1 MADIS
6 TKLKQLRSLYSKM
19 PEGGGKQAVAQKIA
33 KLEAS
38 QPKEVVEVKE
48 EVKEEVI
55 KKPKAPK
62 KTSKGKEMRH
72 VFEKKV
78 DGGKEVKVVMAT
90 SVDLAKEA
98 MQESGFD
105 YNRTIS
111 RGRSP
116 KEGFVASGKP
126 KKIKET
132 KVTKR
137 PTKATRDE
145 MAKAAGM
152 TPEKAEKVAKKV
164 SSAKKRGR
172 KPAKHNSY
180 LFEMPMKTQ
189 AGKVKRKVIVATSE
203 ESAQKQAGRNYTFIK
218 ELKAGEKPK
227 TGIQSVKD
235 FVAPP
240 PKKRGRRPRP
250 KTQAEMDRMSDLYS
264 KLGKKVKGQKSKKS
278 KVAKKPKAPKK
289 TSKSA
294 DSSIEFTALKKL
306 AEEVTDLT
314 EQLSFRVQVLN
325 GQIEKFRNY
334 EIKYA
339 KGGKIKKGSLVR
351 FNDNQVKV
359 NGFGEVIKIY
369 DEDGKDIFEVLSTEG
384 RTHFIAPSDK
394 FSGRI
399 ALDGEDYAKGGKTD
413 YKDEVEDAVRD
424 LSAEEYQGFC
434 YNYNIDPNDANEMS
448 NFIADLDQDDAAEVM
463 SEIRFNTNS
472 EYAEGGEVKNTYTQF
487 PNSPSRNKIPDDI
500 VSVHELYPN
509 YTNEDIDE
517 RLGDESLITAEIK
530 DRWITK
536 KEYDELREIL
546 LQYSASGYF
555 SNTSSQ
561 GKRVK
566 TDYIDINVSKE
577 NLDKLKNAIIE
588 KTQVE
593 LIDIFYAKGGKTQKE
608 HTFSYRIYDESGDE
622 IDGGSIKMMG
632 EDRET
637 AYNKAVTS
645 IEEGLNEGEEVEVS
659 KGMDYKDRFKKGF
672 AN

>member
-132 KVTKR
+132 KGTKR

-289 TSKSA
+289 TSKSSA
-294 DSSIEFTALKKL
+294 LIDLSELTKALIALKKL
-306 AEEVTDLT
+306 AGSVKEMSKTLALGISELDKMYDNF
-314 EQLSFRVQVLN
+314 SKN
-325 GQIEKFRNY
+325 
-334 EIKYA
+334 YA
-339 KGGKIKKGSLVR
+339 KGGSTYAHGGAVEGRYES
-351 FNDNQVKV
+351 
-359 NGFGEVIKIY
+359 IY
-369 DEDGKDIFEVLSTEG
+369 DFIETNNLEEEANRLFGQDWEADDDMEMIRELAGVNYDVGEIDYETERDERADDYIEVK
-384 RTHFIAPSDK
+384 RF
-394 FSGRI
+394 
-399 ALDGEDYAKGGKTD
+399 AKGGST
-413 YKDEVEDAVRD
+413 
-424 LSAEEYQGFC
+424 
-434 YNYNIDPNDANEMS
+434 
-448 NFIADLDQDDAAEVM
+448 
-463 SEIRFNTNS
+463 
-472 EYAEGGEVKNTYTQF
+472 YAEGGYIEET
-487 PNSPSRNKIPDDI
+487 
-500 VSVHELYPN
+500 
-509 YTNEDIDE
+509 
-517 RLGDESLITAEIK
+517 ESYY
-530 DRWITK
+530 TK
-536 KEYDELREIL
+536 KEIDEIIKKYGINSMTHKSITLPKNFNWKKAELLRMQTPTELERDGNNWLERNGYDAKKYGLAPNPNYGKNPIL
-546 LQYSASGYF
+546 LKDAYGLDDEGYF
-555 SNTSSQ
+555 QLLSMYERTP
-561 GKRVK
+561 K
-566 TDYIDINVSKE
+566 TIQELKE
-577 NLDKLKNAIIE
+577 FIYPYHL
-588 KTQVE
+588 
-593 LIDIFYAKGGKTQKE
+593 AKGGSTYAEGGGLKSNHYFNVVYKNVE
-608 HTFSYRIYDESGDE
+608 NGDVIVEDEFLYYGASRDAARKDAKDFLE
-622 IDGGSIKMMG
+622 
-632 EDRET
+632 E
-637 AYNKAVTS
+637 NKFNALERLE
-645 IEEGLNEGEEVEVS
+645 EEGYGSMDEDEVS
-659 KGMDYKDRFKKGF
+659 FEITD
-672 AN
+672 

>member
-132 KVTKR
+132 KGTKR

-289 TSKSA
+289 TSKSSA
-294 DSSIEFTALKKL
+294 LIDLSELTKALIALKKL
-306 AEEVTDLT
+306 AGSVKEMSKTLALGISELDKMYDNF
-314 EQLSFRVQVLN
+314 SKN
-325 GQIEKFRNY
+325 
-334 EIKYA
+334 YA
-339 KGGKIKKGSLVR
+339 KGGSTYAHGGAVEGRYES
-351 FNDNQVKV
+351 
-359 NGFGEVIKIY
+359 IY
-369 DEDGKDIFEVLSTEG
+369 DFIETNNLEEEANRLFGQDWEADDDMEMIRELAGVNYDVGEIDYETERDERADDYIEVK
-384 RTHFIAPSDK
+384 RF
-394 FSGRI
+394 
-399 ALDGEDYAKGGKTD
+399 AKGGST
-413 YKDEVEDAVRD
+413 
-424 LSAEEYQGFC
+424 
-434 YNYNIDPNDANEMS
+434 
-448 NFIADLDQDDAAEVM
+448 
-463 SEIRFNTNS
+463 
-472 EYAEGGEVKNTYTQF
+472 YAEGGELKIYVDKDDEPIKVVKGLN
-487 PNSPSRNKIPDDI
+487 NAKKWVLKNKRYHDEI
-500 VSVHELYPN
+500 VVEDEALDSIVVDK
-509 YTNEDIDE
+509 TDTIKDIDW
-517 RLGDESLITAEIK
+517 LFNPT
-530 DRWITK
+530 
-536 KEYDELREIL
+536 
-546 LQYSASGYF
+546 
-555 SNTSSQ
+555 
-561 GKRVK
+561 
-566 TDYIDINVSKE
+566 
-577 NLDKLKNAIIE
+577 
-588 KTQVE
+588 
-593 LIDIFYAKGGKTQKE
+593 YAKGGSTYAEGGGLKSNHYFNVVYKNVE
-608 HTFSYRIYDESGDE
+608 NGDVIVEDEFLYYGASRDAARKDAKDFLE
-622 IDGGSIKMMG
+622 
-632 EDRET
+632 E
-637 AYNKAVTS
+637 NKFNALERLE
-645 IEEGLNEGEEVEVS
+645 EEGYGSMDEDEVS
-659 KGMDYKDRFKKGF
+659 FEITD
-672 AN
+672 

>member
-78 DGGKEVKVVMAT
+78 DGGKEIKVVMAT

-132 KVTKR
+132 KGTKR

-227 TGIQSVKD
+227 TGIQPIKD

-289 TSKSA
+289 TSKS
-294 DSSIEFTALKKL
+294 D
-306 AEEVTDLT
+306 DLT
-314 EQLSFRVQVLN
+314 KDFNEITEVVGRVKEISDRLDSRIIRLDELIKKFSKK
-325 GQIEKFRNY
+325 IESKKF
-334 EIKYA
+334 A
-339 KGGKIKKGSLVR
+339 KGGRASVDVSRMDWEEIKTHLDGLEDTEKATGSLSPKELMWR
-351 FNDNQVKV
+351 DNLEREFN
-359 NGFGEVIKIY
+359 Y
-369 DEDGKDIFEVLSTEG
+369 
-384 RTHFIAPSDK
+384 
-394 FSGRI
+394 
-399 ALDGEDYAKGGKTD
+399 
-413 YKDEVEDAVRD
+413 
-424 LSAEEYQGFC
+424 
-434 YNYNIDPNDANEMS
+434 
-448 NFIADLDQDDAAEVM
+448 
-463 SEIRFNTNS
+463 
-472 EYAEGGEVKNTYTQF
+472 
-487 PNSPSRNKIPDDI
+487 
-500 VSVHELYPN
+500 
-509 YTNEDIDE
+509 
-517 RLGDESLITAEIK
+517 
-530 DRWITK
+530 
-536 KEYDELREIL
+536 RE
-546 LQYSASGYF
+546 
-555 SNTSSQ
+555 SQ
-561 GKRVK
+561 GYEDL
-566 TDYIDINVSKE
+566 TYKE
-577 NLDKLKNAIIE
+577 IQEYEDDE
-588 KTQVE
+588 
-593 LIDIFYAKGGKTQKE
+593 YAKGGKTQKE

-659 KGMDYKDRFKKGF
+659 KLNYEDRFKKGF
-672 AN
+672 EN